1 MTRQQY
7 EALSAPF
14 REEGRKR
21 ILLGAN
27 RGVTWL
33 CYAAYPVL
41 LITLALLRDQRFFWA
56 LGVPAVS
63 FVLLSLVRSRLNF
76 PRPYQV
82 LDITPLIHKE
92 TQGKSMPSR
101 HVFSIFMI
109 AMTLLWVLPWA
120 GGVLLVLGAA
130 LGCIRVIGGVHFPRD
145 VAVGAA
151 AGVFCGVAGFWVL
164 PALF

>member
-7 EALSAPF
+7 EAISAPF
-14 REEGRKR
+14 RGEKRKS

-27 RGVTWL
+27 RAVTWL

-41 LITLALLRDQRFFWA
+41 LIALALLRDRRFFWA

-63 FVLLSLVRSRLNF
+63 FAVLSLVRSKLNF

-82 LDITPLIHKE
+82 LEITPLILKN

-101 HVFSIFMI
+101 HVFSIFVS
-109 AMTLLWVLPWA
+109 AMTFLWVLPWA
-120 GGVLLVLGAA
+120 GVILLALGAL
-130 LGCIRVIGGVHFPRD
+130 LGLVRVIGGVHFPRD
-145 VAVGAA
+145 VLVGAA
-151 AGVFCGVAGFWVL
+151 CGVLCGLVGYWGLAR
-164 PALF
+164 LF